1 MQLVGSSRSDCFT
14 QGRRQR
20 HCAID
25 TTINYYRQYTNMYD
39 KNENINTST
48 IQIQIVL
55 LRAADSGKHIT
66 VAHCI

>member
-1 MQLVGSSRSDCFT
+1 MIVLLVAGDSGT
-14 QGRRQR
+14 VL
-20 HCAID
+20 HLTID